1 MEKLNN
7 MYLII
12 LTILYVGLIVLI
24 IYVSIKLGRKEK
36 TNVLQFRTYHRIEY
50 LKKKRL
56 EKLNKQLGKKEPK

>member
-24 IYVSIKLGRKEK
+24 VAVSRKLDRKERS
-36 TNVLQFRTYHRIEY
+36 NVLQFRTYHRIEY
-50 LKKKRL
+50 LRKKRL
-56 EKLNKQLGKKEPK
+56 KKLNKQLSKKEPK